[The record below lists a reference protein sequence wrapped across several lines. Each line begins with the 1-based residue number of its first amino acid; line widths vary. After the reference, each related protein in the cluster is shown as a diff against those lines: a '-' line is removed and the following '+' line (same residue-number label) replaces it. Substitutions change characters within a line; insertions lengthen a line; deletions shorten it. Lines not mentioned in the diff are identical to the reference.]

1 MKMWT
6 SVGTII
12 PQIHDP
18 HDISQNP
25 RWYPGF
31 PGGQLVKNLPA
42 MWEAWVCFLGWEDPL
57 EKGKAIPSP
66 VFWSGELHGLLVH
79 GVVKSQTGL
88 NHFRFHWMV
97 PSKHLVNIVH

>member
-42 MWEAWVCFLGWEDPL
+42 MREAWV
-57 EKGKAIPSP
+57 
-66 VFWSGELHGLLVH
+66 
-79 GVVKSQTGL
+79 
-88 NHFRFHWMV
+88 
-97 PSKHLVNIVH
+97 